1 MKKFLLLILASVL
14 AVGLVACGNASKKD
28 DAAKSNDKQES
39 AADIPE
45 KLDKPVEIE
54 FWHAMTGG
62 LEETLKEM
70 TDEFN
75 KSQDKITVKLVS
87 QGSYDDLSKKLMA
100 SAKAKTS
107 PVMSQAY
114 EDWMTQYVEN
124 DLITDLTPY
133 IEDKNHG
140 WTKEELDDIVEVF
153 RDANTWDNKM
163 YGVPF
168 NKSTEVLYY
177 NTDML
182 KDKGLDVPTNWD
194 EYKKAAAALTTN
206 EGGKKVIGLG
216 LENSIGLSFPTYV
229 RQAGGTTISEDLK
242 SVTFDTPESKDA
254 LTFLHDMVTEGTARL
269 AGEDGFMSGPFGRGD
284 VALYVGSSA
293 GIGFVGAEAEGK
305 INWDVAPL
313 PKGKEAATAFQG
325 TNLVM
330 YNSATPE
337 EKLAAWEY
345 MKFLASPE
353 QTVHWA
359 KNTGYVPV
367 RTSALDLPEW
377 KDYVKENPEYG
388 VAASQFDAGY
398 YDPHIKGKSGINEAL
413 KKEIQAVLL
422 KQKDVDKGLA
432 DLQSTAQSAVD
443 KANK

>member
-1 MKKFLLLILASVL
+1 MEEPEMKKLVFVLLAGILAISL
-14 AVGLVACGNASKKD
+14 AACSSSKSKEE
-28 DAAKSNDKQES
+28 AKNKVKEE
-39 AADIPE
+39 ATIPE
-45 KLDKPVEIE
+45 KLEKPVTIE

-62 LEETLKEM
+62 LEDTLREM

-75 KSQDKITVKLVS
+75 KSQDNITVKLVS

-100 SAKAKTS
+100 AAKAQNS

-140 WTKEELDDIVEVF
+140 WTEDELNDIVEVF
-153 RDANTWDNKM
+153 REANTWDGKM

-168 NKSTEVLYY
+168 NKSTEILYY

-182 KDKGLDVPTNWD
+182 EENGLSVPTNWD
-194 EYKKAAAALTTN
+194 EYKAAAEKLTKDN
-206 EGGKKVIGLG
+206 VVGLG
-216 LENSIGLSFPTYV
+216 FENSIGLSFPTYV
-229 RQAGGTTISEDLK
+229 HQAGGSTIDAEENK
-242 SVTFDTPESKDA
+242 VIFDTPEAKEA
-254 LTFLHDMVTEGTARL
+254 LEFLNDMVSNKVARL

-284 VALYVGSSA
+284 VAMYVGSSA
-293 GIGFVGAEAEGK
+293 GLAFVSAEAEGK

-325 TNLVM
+325 TNLTIFE
-330 YNSATPE
+330 SASDE

-345 MKFLASPE
+345 MKFLTSKE

-359 KNTGYVPV
+359 TKTGYVPV

-377 KDYVKENPEYG
+377 QEFVKENPEYG

-398 YDPHIKGKSGINEAL
+398 YEPAIKGKSGINEAEM
-413 KKEIQAVLL
+413 KEIQAVLL
-422 KQKDVDKGLA
+422 GQKDVNQGLA
-432 DLQSTAQSAVD
+432 DLQKSAQSAVD